1 MLCILSE
8 MYFSILRKRFMVYS
22 SAELFKLLK
31 SSAFIAAVIIT
42 VSLLGKF
49 SKCSVHA
56 CD

>member
-31 SSAFIAAVIIT
+31 SSAFITAVIIT